1 MVGLSRA
8 QLLGGLAASAIVA
21 PLGLRPAGAAARA
34 DSGDVALLNTAAGLE
49 RAAIKM
55 YGDAVA
61 AQLVS
66 VNVATV
72 TNQFS
77 NDHTA
82 QLAALVA
89 LLQQDGETP
98 SSDTTVLQ
106 TPAMKTE
113 ADFLAFALST
123 ERQLASS
130 YLAAVPQFKNRDL
143 AKTAASILG
152 VDTAHVA
159 VLSEALRQ
167 YPPYPGG
174 FVS

>member
-1 MVGLSRA
+1 MAGLSRA
-8 QLLGGLAASAIVA
+8 QLLGSLAACGILG
-21 PLGLRPAGAAARA
+21 PLSVRPAGAAAHA
-34 DSGDVALLNTAAGLE
+34 DSGDIQLINASIALE

-55 YGDAVA
+55 YGDAA
-61 AQLVS
+61 AAHLVS
-66 VNVATV
+66 TNVANV

-77 NDHTA
+77 NYHTA
-82 QLAALVA
+82 QLGALVA
-89 LLQQDGETP
+89 LVQQDGQTP
-98 SSDTTVLQ
+98 SADTTAL
-106 TPAMKTE
+106 TAPDMKTE

-152 VDTAHVA
+152 VDTTHVA

-167 YPPYPGG
+167 YPAYPSG

>member
-8 QLLGGLAASAIVA
+8 QVLGGLAAYGILA
-21 PLGLRPAGAAARA
+21 PLSVRPAGAAAHA
-34 DSGDVALLNTAAGLE
+34 DSGDIALLNAALGLE

-61 AQLVS
+61 AALVS
-66 VNVATV
+66 PNVANV

-89 LLQQDGETP
+89 LIQQDGQIP
-98 SSDTTVLQ
+98 SSDTTALT
-106 TPAMKTE
+106 TPDMKTE
-113 ADFLAFALST
+113 ADFLAFALTT

>member
-1 MVGLSRA
+1 
-8 QLLGGLAASAIVA
+8 
-21 PLGLRPAGAAARA
+21 
-34 DSGDVALLNTAAGLE
+34 
-49 RAAIKM
+49 
-55 YGDAVA
+55 
-61 AQLVS
+61 
-66 VNVATV
+66 
-72 TNQFS
+72 
-77 NDHTA
+77 
-82 QLAALVA
+82 
-89 LLQQDGETP
+89 
-98 SSDTTVLQ
+98 
-106 TPAMKTE
+106 MKTE